1 MNNFPMEKQQIFYRI
16 ERLSTFEKLLNEE
29 VLETQKLNQL
39 LEETE
44 DKPYLMDD
52 ATMNRSLKFYQNG
65 IDYMPYYRLQFNRW
79 KSQELT
85 PEQTKKIN
93 DLEFLVDLQL
103 RFLEYGMALS
113 KKIAKNTIENIL
125 SKSDF
130 EIGFEA
136 LFGKGFN

>member
-1 MNNFPMEKQQIFYRI
+1 MEKQQIFYKI
-16 ERLSTFEKLLNEE
+16 EKLPIFEKLLNEE

-65 IDYMPYYRLQFNRW
+65 IDYMPYYQEQFNRW
-79 KSQELT
+79 KNKELT
-85 PEQTKKIN
+85 PKQINKIKE
-93 DLEFLVDLQL
+93 LEFLVNLQL

-113 KKIAKNTIENIL
+113 KKIAKNTIEKLLN
-125 SKSDF
+125 KSDF

-136 LFGKGFN
+136 LFGKGFK

>member
-1 MNNFPMEKQQIFYRI
+1 MEKQQIFYRI
-16 ERLSTFEKLLNEE
+16 EKLPTFEKLLNEE

-52 ATMNRSLKFYQNG
+52 TTMNRSVKFYQNG
-65 IDYMPYYRLQFNRW
+65 IDYMPYYQKQFNRW
-79 KSQELT
+79 KAKELT
-85 PEQTKKIN
+85 SEQINKITE
-93 DLEFLVDLQL
+93 LEFLVDLQM

-113 KKIAKNTIENIL
+113 KKIAKNTIEKIL

-136 LFGKGFN
+136 IFGKGFK